1 MSLVVGLA
9 RDGRGT
15 SALHLAAVLARSRSD
30 RLVVCAVVS
39 ERWPAGIARI
49 DAEYQDYVENAAGD
63 ALDLARLALP
73 SDIEASFEL
82 VRAHST
88 PAGLLTAAD
97 QHGANMLVIG
107 STSSGA
113 HGQVSLGSV
122 AERLLHSAPVPVA
135 MAPRGF
141 RARPTATVHRVTA
154 AYGATGGSDEVVGA
168 AAELAVDCDATLRVA
183 SFAVR
188 PPSMLTAGVG
198 SRADDAVLTEWGGYV
213 EAQQAELLTKLG
225 SGHAVRGSTES
236 AIGYGR
242 DWRDAIDHIGWTEGD
257 LLLVGSS
264 SVGPLARVFLGSRA
278 SKIVRNS
285 PLPVVVLPR
294 TGQQ

>member
-1 MSLVVGLA
+1 LA

-15 SALHLAAVLARSRSD
+15 AALHLAAVLARSRGD
-30 RLVVCAVVS
+30 RLVVCAVVG

-49 DAEYQDYVENAAGD
+49 DAEYREYLENAAAD

-88 PAGLLTAAD
+88 PAGLLSTAD
-97 QHGANMLVIG
+97 QHGSHTLVIG
-107 STSSGA
+107 STNSGA

-122 AERLLHSAPVPVA
+122 AERLLHSSPVPVA

-141 RARPTATVHRVTA
+141 RARPTATVQRVTA
-154 AYGATGGSDEVVGA
+154 AYGATTGSDEVVRA
-168 AAELAVDCDATLRVA
+168 SAELAADCDATLRIA

-198 SRADDAVLTEWGGYV
+198 SRADEAILSEWGRYV
-213 EAQQAELLTKLG
+213 EDQQNDVLAKLG
-225 SGHAVRGSTES
+225 SGHTGPRGPES

-264 SVGPLARVFLGSRA
+264 SVGPLAKVFLGSRA

-294 TGQQ
+294 SRSDH

>member
-1 MSLVVGLA
+1 
-9 RDGRGT
+9 
-15 SALHLAAVLARSRSD
+15 
-30 RLVVCAVVS
+30 
-39 ERWPAGIARI
+39 
-49 DAEYQDYVENAAGD
+49 
-63 ALDLARLALP
+63 
-73 SDIEASFEL
+73 
-82 VRAHST
+82 
-88 PAGLLTAAD
+88 
-97 QHGANMLVIG
+97 
-107 STSSGA
+107 
-113 HGQVSLGSV
+113 
-122 AERLLHSAPVPVA
+122 
-135 MAPRGF
+135 
-141 RARPTATVHRVTA
+141 
-154 AYGATGGSDEVVGA
+154 
-168 AAELAVDCDATLRVA
+168 
-183 SFAVR
+183 
-188 PPSMLTAGVG
+188 
-198 SRADDAVLTEWGGYV
+198 VLTEWGGYV

>member
-1 MSLVVGLA
+1 LA

-15 SALHLAAVLARSRSD
+15 SALHLAAVLARSRND
-30 RLVVCAVVS
+30 RLVVCAVVG

-49 DAEYQDYVENAAGD
+49 DAEYQDYLENAAGD

-73 SDIEASFEL
+73 SDIEASFEM
-82 VRAHST
+82 VRAHSA
-88 PAGLLTAAD
+88 PAGLLSAAD
-97 QHGANMLVIG
+97 QHGADTLVIG

-113 HGQVSLGSV
+113 YGQVSLGSV

-141 RARPTATVHRVTA
+141 RARPTTTVHRVTA
-154 AYGATGGSDEVVGA
+154 AYGATGGSDGVVRS
-168 AAELAVDCDATLRVA
+168 AAELAVSCDATLRIA

-198 SRADDAVLTEWGGYV
+198 SRADDAVLTEWGDYV
-213 EAQQAELLTKLG
+213 EVEQRQLLTDLS
-225 SGHAVRGSTES
+225 SGQVVPRATE
-236 AIGYGR
+236 ATIGYGR

-294 TGQQ
+294 SAQH